1 METDLM
7 NWLSFDDLCEMETL
21 LLADNHL
28 KVIHRDVF
36 KELYKLK
43 QIWLY
48 KKINWWCCLKASSAT
63 I

>member
-21 LLADNHL
+21 LLADNRL

-43 QIWLY
+43 QIWLQT
-48 KKINWWCCLKASSAT
+48 INWWCCLKASSAT